1 MKNIPLYKFQRK
13 DGGTT
18 VSPHKPN
25 CEYTTSYRLIADEGM
40 MLTNDDEHFYSV
52 IDTDIVEGWREI
64 EEPDVKFNYKN
75 DNG

>member
-13 DGGTT
+13 DGGIT
-18 VSPHKPN
+18 VSPNKPD

-40 MLTNDDEHFYSV
+40 TLTNDDEHFYSV
-52 IDTDIVEGWREI
+52 IDTDSIEGWREI